1 MDSWLIRL
9 LIKLLRNKM
18 KAAIISQ
25 GSVSSKL
32 TKEAMERYFDEVTAI
47 DVKELEINI
56 SGDDADILYKG
67 EALGK
72 YDCIYAKGS
81 YRFSQALRSLST
93 ILKGYSYMP
102 VEPEAFTVAHDKL
115 LTQLLLQTQGIPM
128 PKTYISTTV
137 DAARKI
143 LSNMN
148 YPIILKFPQGTH
160 GKGVLFADSY
170 GSASSI
176 LDALTALKQSFLIQ
190 EYVDTGSSDIRAFV
204 VGDKVVASM
213 VRKSAV
219 GEQRSNVH
227 MGGHA
232 ESINLDKKSQ
242 EIAVKAAKAT
252 GAEICGVDILP
263 GPKGPL
269 VIETNISPSVQGITK
284 YSGVDVANEI
294 AKHLYERTK
303 SFVSVR
309 KEKHKK
315 EIMEELNN
323 TGNLI
328 TNLDF
333 KASRIILPEIATN
346 YSKITSDDQVELKM
360 EKGKIS
366 ISKLDIN

>member
-1 MDSWLIRL
+1 
-9 LIKLLRNKM
+9 M
-18 KAAIISQ
+18 KAAIVSQ
-25 GSVSSKL
+25 GSKSSEL
-32 TKEAMERYFDEVTAI
+32 TKEAMEQYFDEVSAI

-67 EALGK
+67 EPLGK

-81 YRFSQALRSLST
+81 YRFSQALRSLTT
-93 ILKGYSYMP
+93 ILKGECYMP

-115 LTQLLLQTQGIPM
+115 LTQLLLQNHSIPM

-148 YPIILKFPQGTH
+148 YPIIMKFPQGTH
-160 GKGVLFADSY
+160 GKGVLFADSF

-190 EYVDTGSSDIRAFV
+190 EYVETSNSDVRAFV

-213 VRKSAV
+213 IRKSAV

-227 MGGHA
+227 MGGQA
-232 ESINLDKKSQ
+232 ESIELDNKTK

-252 GAEICGVDILP
+252 GANICGVDILP
-263 GPKGPL
+263 GPKGPM
-269 VIETNISPSVQGITK
+269 VIETNISPSVQGISE

-294 AKHLYERTK
+294 AKFLHERTK
-303 SFVSVR
+303 EFVSKR
-309 KEKHKK
+309 ENKNKK
-315 EIMEELNN
+315 EIMEEINN
-323 TGNLI
+323 EGSLI
-328 TNLDF
+328 TSLDF

-346 YSKITSDDQVELKM
+346 YSKIKTDDQVELNM

-366 ISKLDIN
+366 IKKIDIS